1 VVTGETFRTRQAAPR
16 ALPVAD
22 GRLTIRSSITRAEIG
37 VAGAA
42 VRSLT
47 DAATETEYLLRTP
60 WADEDWSDDH
70 PSPSTSETWHRRY
83 PGGWH
88 TLLPHAGE
96 DRAVG
101 GVSHPFHGEAAW
113 RRWRVEAVDESSCTL
128 GVLLRTVP
136 LSVTRTF
143 ALDGGTLT
151 VQQTVTNVSRS
162 PVGITW
168 TEHPVLGEVFV
179 SSATTVDL
187 DGRRL
192 DLVFPDDG
200 STGAGFRTEPSGST
214 GSAVVRNPETG
225 AFAIL
230 DWDSD
235 LFPFAHIWQEHGTEH
250 YPWWGAVSGF
260 AIEPATREYWP
271 AGDALGPLIVAADAE
286 VSTRFTLQVGLDGG

>member
-1 VVTGETFRTRQAAPR
+1 MTGETFRTRPAAPR
-16 ALPVAD
+16 SRAVARD
-22 GRLTIRSSITRAEIG
+22 RLTLRSSSTRAEVG

-42 VRSLT
+42 VLSLT
-47 DAATETEYLLRTP
+47 DVATETEYLLRTP

-96 DRAVG
+96 DRELG
-101 GVSHPFHGEAAW
+101 GVTHPFHGEAAW
-113 RRWRVEAVDESSCTL
+113 RRWRVESADESSCTL

-136 LSVTRTF
+136 LAVTRTVE
-143 ALDGGTLT
+143 LVDGTLT
-151 VQQTVTNVSRS
+151 VRQTVTNVSRG

-179 SSATTVDL
+179 SPSTTVDL

-192 DLVFPDDG
+192 DLVFPEGG
-200 STGAGFRTEPSGST
+200 STGGGFRTEPSGSR
-214 GSAVVRNPETG
+214 GSAVVRNPATG
-225 AFAIL
+225 AFALL
-230 DWDSD
+230 DWDQD
-235 LFPFAHIWQEHGTEH
+235 LFPFAHVWQEHGTED

-271 AGDALGPLIVAADAE
+271 DGDALGPLIVEADAD
-286 VSTRFTLQVGLDGG
+286 VTTRFTLQVGLDGR